1 MNWDGVTP
9 MPDHIGRMIDIRRRI
24 VEGKGTMNDMMLAY
38 TIFCS
43 LLSQMVTY
51 QFVIIEGV
59 L

>member
-9 MPDHIGRMIDIRRRI
+9 MPDHIGRMIDIRRQI

-38 TIFCS
+38 AIFCS

-51 QFVIIEGV
+51 
-59 L
+59 